1 MYVDVRIYTHLSD
14 IARCKVATFACEPTT
29 GMDLGQSESGA
40 SMRRSEAKQ
49 SVGN

>member
-1 MYVDVRIYTHLSD
+1 MQRLQFESSTIGE
-14 IARCKVATFACEPTT
+14 CKVATFACEPTT